1 MLITARAFRALIWVA
16 VAVSLAANF
25 VDTVGF
31 GRAMLPQGVLSP
43 GAASNG
49 KAFLVGYS
57 ILGLAD
63 VATSVVSTIG
73 LLFFR
78 TWARPL
84 TVVSIFLQG
93 GFYLLNSYYLTSGI
107 KFALCMLANILTGVV
122 IAVAYSSN
130 LAQRFE

>member
-1 MLITARAFRALIWVA
+1 MQITARAFRALIWVA
-16 VAVSLAANF
+16 VAVSLTANF

>member
-1 MLITARAFRALIWVA
+1 MQITARAFRALIWVA

-31 GRAMLPQGVLSP
+31 GRAMLPQGVLSS

-49 KAFLVGYS
+49 KVFLIGYS
-57 ILGLAD
+57 IFGLAD
-63 VATSVVSTIG
+63 VTTSVVSTIG
-73 LLFFR
+73 LLVFR
-78 TWARPL
+78 TWSRPL

-93 GFYLLNSYYLTSGI
+93 GFYLLNSYYLASGI

-130 LAQRFE
+130 LARRFK